1 MTLRL
6 IPEILDSID
15 VISSVCEEFGMVDPH
30 MMKVAHVESIVG
42 FERVGVN
49 NAVGCYFFLD
59 DRQQSL
65 RLCVRDNGSENLPA
79 LLKQAKHGATFPDAP
94 LPRLPF
100 VSSSEVTFISLD
112 FPTQLVTGKLGCNE
126 TTKAHEKTGCG
137 VDGRPRFRRSS
148 WQSLRQ
154 QTFSADP
161 FVCVG

>member
-65 RLCVRDNGSENLPA
+65 RLCVRDNGS
-79 LLKQAKHGATFPDAP
+79 
-94 LPRLPF
+94 
-100 VSSSEVTFISLD
+100 
-112 FPTQLVTGKLGCNE
+112 
-126 TTKAHEKTGCG
+126 
-137 VDGRPRFRRSS
+137 
-148 WQSLRQ
+148 
-154 QTFSADP
+154 
-161 FVCVG
+161 